1 MVYFFQD
8 FERDFS
14 KSLLIINDQGKLEF
28 NDKIKRISKTK
39 KDEILFF
46 GYLKEYSFIFY
57 HLDYKV
63 FPKLKNLF
71 KKSDNDNKNLV
82 TKENFYGID
91 YLLIERN
98 IKFLLKKFNEI
109 NIENKILLYQYGEH
123 FQKSPYGKKI
133 KDIIKKIQKII
144 IF

>member
-1 MVYFFQD
+1 M
-8 FERDFS
+8 
-14 KSLLIINDQGKLEF
+14 
-28 NDKIKRISKTK
+28 
-39 KDEILFF
+39 
-46 GYLKEYSFIFY
+46 
-57 HLDYKV
+57 DYKV

-109 NIENKILLYQYGEH
+109 NIENKILLYQYG
-123 FQKSPYGKKI
+123 SICSSLKKI
-133 KDIIKKIQKII
+133 KELLKKKKIIINYCILWLCKYIIKKMNKDNSNK
-144 IF
+144 

>member
-1 MVYFFQD
+1 M
-8 FERDFS
+8 
-14 KSLLIINDQGKLEF
+14 
-28 NDKIKRISKTK
+28 
-39 KDEILFF
+39 
-46 GYLKEYSFIFY
+46 
-57 HLDYKV
+57 DYKV

>member
-71 KKSDNDNKNLV
+71 KNLIINKNLER
-82 TKENFYGID
+82 KFLWNR
-91 YLLIERN
+91 LLIN
-98 IKFLLKKFNEI
+98 
-109 NIENKILLYQYGEH
+109 
-123 FQKSPYGKKI
+123 
-133 KDIIKKIQKII
+133 
-144 IF
+144 